1 VAVAKL
7 IAVVML
13 LSLTFGAGLQVDR
26 EALRAVFKDGWLI
39 ARALAANVLVVPLLG
54 LLLARLFALPAAIAT
69 GFLLMAIAPGVPFVL
84 SSVRKRGGS
93 LGLAVA
99 LALLLPLVSIVTVPI
114 TAAFLLPPGA
124 QAHVPLTRFVET
136 LLLFQ
141 ILPLCAGILLT
152 AKAPAAAMRLVRP
165 LELLFFAA
173 AVALLALISPQIGRD
188 VVAVYGS
195 HALWAT
201 FCLVALSLGVGW
213 AMGGAARESRR
224 VLAIGTAL
232 RNVGLCALIATA
244 NFDDPRII
252 ATVATYLLV
261 QAAVTTAVGIYFT
274 RTA

>member
-1 VAVAKL
+1 
-7 IAVVML
+7 M
-13 LSLTFGAGLQVDR
+13 
-26 EALRAVFKDGWLI
+26 RAIFKNGRLI

-54 LLLARLFALPAAIAT
+54 VLLARLFALPEAIAT

-114 TAAFLLPPGA
+114 TAALVLPPGA
-124 QAHVPLTRFVET
+124 QAHVPLGRFAAT
-136 LLLFQ
+136 LLIFQ
-141 ILPLCAGILLT
+141 ILPLCAGVLVT
-152 AKAPAAAMRLVRP
+152 AKAPAFAMRLVRP

-173 AVALLALISPQIGRD
+173 AVALLALISPEIVRD
-188 VVAVYGS
+188 VATVYGS

-201 FCLVALSLGVGW
+201 LCLVTLSLGVGW

-244 NFDDPRII
+244 NFDNPQII

-261 QAAVTTAVGIYFT
+261 QAVVTTAVGMYFT